1 MTQSQSVKT
10 AGQRPDDGRFDRA
23 DPPRAPSMAQ
33 HLALA
38 RTDFIVSLKSWRMW
52 LLLGMNDIRQR
63 YRRSRLGQFWIT
75 MAMATTIVSL
85 GILYA
90 YLFKVPLAQYLPY
103 LGVSFVIWN
112 LLSAIVLDGCSVF
125 ISAEGFLR
133 QVPLPKGV
141 FVHRML
147 VRNLVIF
154 FHNVIILPPLFLI
167 FHVPIAWTF
176 PLAFVGLFMIVLNG
190 VWIGLFLGTIC
201 ARFRDLPQII
211 ASLVQVAFYL
221 TPVMWRPVQLP
232 PWAGRWAAFNP
243 FQAFLE
249 IVRDPLLGLPT
260 PGMDW
265 VVAAAVTVIGFAG
278 TAFVF
283 ARFRARIIYWL

>member
-1 MTQSQSVKT
+1 MTQSQSIST
-10 AGQRPDDGRFDRA
+10 ADQGPRGTQRDNAALPK
-23 DPPRAPSMAQ
+23 APSMAQ
-33 HLALA
+33 HLQLA
-38 RTDFIVSLKSWRMW
+38 RTDFVVSLKSWRMW

-75 MAMATTIVSL
+75 MAMATTIGSL
-85 GILYA
+85 GVLYA

-103 LGVSFVIWN
+103 LGTSFVIWS
-112 LLSAIVLDGCSVF
+112 LISTVVLDACSVF
-125 ISAEGFLR
+125 IGAEGFLR
-133 QVPLPKGV
+133 QVPLPKSV

-167 FHVPIAWTF
+167 FHVPVGWTF
-176 PLAFVGLFMIVLNG
+176 PLAFAGVFMILLNG

-232 PWAGRWAAFNP
+232 PQIAHLAVFNP

-249 IVRDPLLGLPT
+249 IVRDPLLGQPT
-260 PGMDW
+260 PPMDW
-265 VVAAAVTVIGFAG
+265 VVAVAVTVVGFAG
-278 TAFVF
+278 TTFVF

>member
-1 MTQSQSVKT
+1 MTQSQSIST
-10 AGQRPDDGRFDRA
+10 AEQEPRGTHRHNA
-23 DPPRAPSMAQ
+23 APPQPPSMAQ
-33 HLALA
+33 HLKLA

-75 MAMATTIVSL
+75 MAMATTIGSL
-85 GILYA
+85 GVLYA

-103 LGVSFVIWN
+103 LGASFVIWS
-112 LLSAIVLDGCSVF
+112 LISTIVLDACTVF
-125 ISAEGFLR
+125 IGAEGYLR
-133 QVPLPKGV
+133 QVPLPKSV

-167 FHVPIAWTF
+167 FHVPIGWTF
-176 PLAFVGLFMIVLNG
+176 PLAFAGVFMILLNG

-232 PWAGRWAAFNP
+232 PRIAHLAAFNP

-260 PGMDW
+260 PPMDW
-265 VVAAAVTVIGFAG
+265 IVAAAVTVIGFAG
-278 TAFVF
+278 TTFVF

>member
-1 MTQSQSVKT
+1 MTQLESSTT
-10 AGQRPDDGRFDRA
+10 AMQDA
-23 DPPRAPSMAQ
+23 ISSSLEPPKPLSMTKQ
-33 HLALA
+33 IALA
-38 RTDFIVSLKSWRMW
+38 RADFIVSLKNWRMW

-90 YLFKVPLAQYLPY
+90 YLFKMPLATYLPY
-103 LGVSFVIWN
+103 LGTSFVIWS
-112 LLSAIVLDGCSVF
+112 LLSSIVLDACSVF
-125 ISAEGFLR
+125 IGAEGFLR

-167 FHVPIAWTF
+167 FHVRLSWTL
-176 PLAFVGLFMIVLNG
+176 PLAFAGLFMILVNG

-211 ASLVQVAFYL
+211 ASLVQVAFYM

-232 PWAGRWAAFNP
+232 AAIARWAAFNP

-265 VVAAAVTVIGFAG
+265 VMVAAVTVIGFTGA
-278 TAFVF
+278 TLVF
-283 ARFRARIIYWL
+283 ARFRARIIFWL